1 MTDQPSIES
10 LRQAV
15 GRIEI
20 PDDQYAIHRA
30 LDELERLRLIEAGA
44 RDSEALVTRLLK
56 GSAHTDLEAH
66 DARVRREA
74 LEEAAKKCVSAYWAS
89 VAPKGVGAMH
99 PSLEFWRMA
108 LGLPERTSD
117 EIDASILEARRLF
130 SGGAMAIADERR
142 RQIEQ
147 EGWAA
152 EHDDQ
157 HQGGELAEAAACYA
171 RAASDPEGLTP
182 FERLPTFWPW
192 GREWYKPGNP
202 RRALV
207 KAGALIAA
215 EIDCLDRAAAILGP
229 APEGGRV

>member
-74 LEEAAKKCVSAYWAS
+74 LGTG
-89 VAPKGVGAMH
+89 GV
-99 PSLEFWRMA
+99 E
-108 LGLPERTSD
+108 
-117 EIDASILEARRLF
+117 
-130 SGGAMAIADERR
+130 AIAAERK
-142 RQIEQ
+142 RQMEV
-147 EGWAA
+147 EGWTP
-152 EHDDQ
+152 EHDDDE
-157 HQGGELAEAAACYA
+157 HGGEQLAAA
-171 RAASDPEGLTP
+171 ASAYLLHDLGVPVLDHGAIPCLN
-182 FERLPTFWPW
+182 RRVWPW
-192 GREWYKPGNP
+192 GFAWWKPKSYRKNLI
-202 RRALV
+202 R
-207 KAGALIAA
+207 AGALIAA
-215 EIDCLDRAAAILGP
+215 EIDRLDRKSPILGAAQP
-229 APEGGRV
+229 QTSGEEEK